1 MLFPQEHMETV
12 VCEAPLDTAGIDR
25 DSSPCIVD
33 SSAKFSDPTQTLSPP
48 KLFSSPIL
56 RAFAVGSSPS
66 FVTSGNMNEEL
77 NYEGESDDTEGSR
90 LCARVVKL

>member
-1 MLFPQEHMETV
+1 
-12 VCEAPLDTAGIDR
+12 
-25 DSSPCIVD
+25 
-33 SSAKFSDPTQTLSPP
+33 
-48 KLFSSPIL
+48 LFSSPIL